1 MFEPKKQL
9 LWSKLKVGLLITLTL
24 IILLFTVFFSG
35 GIERFLSPTIEIK
48 AEIKNV
54 KGLRTGSPVWLS
66 GIEIGSVKKI
76 ELHPEHGTI
85 VTMLL
90 KKDSSQFIKK
100 DSTATVQTIGLLG
113 DKYIE
118 IEPGSTN
125 SPPVSAGDIIKGIEQ
140 IEIKDIVKAG
150 SEALSKITEFTGELE
165 GFLKRLEKS
174 TKGITNSKFFTD
186 PNLYNNLEEASS
198 NLISVL
204 RDFKESEGTLKKL
217 MTDPSLYNKMLSA
230 TSSIDELSKKAN
242 HDAGT
247 LKRLIE
253 DPSLYENL
261 DIASKRLSEFINKIE
276 SGEGMAASL
285 VSDKKLDEDFKNS
298 ISELKSLTKDLNE
311 LVKDIKANPKKYFKF
326 SIF

>member
-1 MFEPKKQL
+1 MFDSKKQL
-9 LWSKLKVGLLITLTL
+9 SWSKLKVGILITLTL
-24 IILLFTVFFSG
+24 VILLFTVFFAG
-35 GIERFLSPTIEIK
+35 GIEKILSPKIEIK

-76 ELHPEHGTI
+76 ELHPKHGTI
-85 VTMLL
+85 VTMSIE
-90 KKDSSQFIKK
+90 KRSAQFIKK
-100 DSTATVQTIGLLG
+100 DSTAIVQTIGLLG

-118 IEPGSTN
+118 IGLGSAD
-125 SPPVSAGDIIKGIEQ
+125 SPSIVDGDIIKGIEQ
-140 IEIKDIVKAG
+140 IEVKDIVKAG

-186 PNLYNNLEEASS
+186 PDLYNNLEEASN

-261 DIASKRLSEFINKIE
+261 DIASKRLSELINKIE
-276 SGEGMAASL
+276 SGEGIAASL
-285 VSDKKLDEDFKNS
+285 VGDKKLDEDFKES
-298 ISELKSLTKDLNE
+298 ISELKSLTKELNE
-311 LVKDIKANPKKYFKF
+311 LVRDIKSNPKKYFKF